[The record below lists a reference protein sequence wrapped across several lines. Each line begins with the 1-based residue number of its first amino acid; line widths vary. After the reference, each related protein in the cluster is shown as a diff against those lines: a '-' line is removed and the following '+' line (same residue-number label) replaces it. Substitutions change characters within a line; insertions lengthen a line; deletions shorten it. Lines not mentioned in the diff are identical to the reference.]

1 MSTTQ
6 RTLPPEAE
14 DNIYEMSAAERA
26 KAGITSLPVD
36 LGEAL
41 RRMEESSLVAE
52 ALGDHVF
59 DYFLA
64 NKRQE
69 WREYTSHVTRF
80 ELDRYLP
87 LL

>member
-1 MSTTQ
+1 
-6 RTLPPEAE
+6 
-14 DNIYEMSAAERA
+14 
-26 KAGITSLPVD
+26 VD

-41 RRMEESSLVAE
+41 RRMEESSRVAE

>member
-41 RRMEESSLVAE
+41 RRMEES
-52 ALGDHVF
+52 
-59 DYFLA
+59 
-64 NKRQE
+64 
-69 WREYTSHVTRF
+69 
-80 ELDRYLP
+80 
-87 LL
+87 